1 MRVLRRILA
10 KASQKK
16 VHNLFQVVFYFIL
29 LFGNLACLF
38 IYINVQKEAEKVEKS
53 IYRTVLVN
61 KIWRA
66 DGTDCNTNFSS
77 TEIERLE
84 QEDGI
89 ENWLGIMLGIKQ
101 ADGIVPYE
109 IDLSWDFHVIGVDN
123 TEEYQLFSMQGL
135 EIQEGI
141 PITEKNCKEDV
152 VLISDK
158 LAVKNNLKLGD
169 TITFR
174 SSEQD
179 YAYVG
184 MRETEVKIVGIFTYP
199 EEDSSVRTPMNS
211 KANLFFV
218 PTKVLANNLYM
229 GERYDQLQIC
239 VKNAKDVPGFVA
251 NMKQLFPDAKD
262 EYGQYFC
269 QYIWGEGWYEQIARP
284 YEQILGLARILILV
298 IGLGSVVCVYL
309 IGSVWLRDDG
319 NESEVLLGMGEK
331 KRTVIT
337 QFLLEEGIPF
347 LIGAVFAFGVSLY
360 GYKNVIPKIN
370 NYYQEQRETINEEL
384 KISKWEGQE
393 ETIRKDIFEPELQ
406 NIRYSDIGI
415 DDMEILELLMVFGAV
430 TGAFVC
436 VRGGQ
441 LWRFLNE

>member
-16 VHNLFQVVFYFIL
+16 VRNLFQVVFYFIL

-174 SSEQD
+174 SS
-179 YAYVG
+179 
-184 MRETEVKIVGIFTYP
+184 
-199 EEDSSVRTPMNS
+199 
-211 KANLFFV
+211 
-218 PTKVLANNLYM
+218 
-229 GERYDQLQIC
+229 
-239 VKNAKDVPGFVA
+239 
-251 NMKQLFPDAKD
+251 
-262 EYGQYFC
+262 
-269 QYIWGEGWYEQIARP
+269 
-284 YEQILGLARILILV
+284 
-298 IGLGSVVCVYL
+298 
-309 IGSVWLRDDG
+309 
-319 NESEVLLGMGEK
+319 
-331 KRTVIT
+331 
-337 QFLLEEGIPF
+337 
-347 LIGAVFAFGVSLY
+347 
-360 GYKNVIPKIN
+360 
-370 NYYQEQRETINEEL
+370 
-384 KISKWEGQE
+384 
-393 ETIRKDIFEPELQ
+393 
-406 NIRYSDIGI
+406 
-415 DDMEILELLMVFGAV
+415 
-430 TGAFVC
+430 
-436 VRGGQ
+436 
-441 LWRFLNE
+441 

>member
-1 MRVLRRILA
+1 M
-10 KASQKK
+10 
-16 VHNLFQVVFYFIL
+16 
-29 LFGNLACLF
+29 
-38 IYINVQKEAEKVEKS
+38 
-53 IYRTVLVN
+53 
-61 KIWRA
+61 
-66 DGTDCNTNFSS
+66 
-77 TEIERLE
+77 
-84 QEDGI
+84 
-89 ENWLGIMLGIKQ
+89 
-101 ADGIVPYE
+101 
-109 IDLSWDFHVIGVDN
+109 
-123 TEEYQLFSMQGL
+123 
-135 EIQEGI
+135 
-141 PITEKNCKEDV
+141 
-152 VLISDK
+152 
-158 LAVKNNLKLGD
+158 
-169 TITFR
+169 
-174 SSEQD
+174 
-179 YAYVG
+179 
-184 MRETEVKIVGIFTYP
+184 
-199 EEDSSVRTPMNS
+199 
-211 KANLFFV
+211 
-218 PTKVLANNLYM
+218 
-229 GERYDQLQIC
+229 
-239 VKNAKDVPGFVA
+239 
-251 NMKQLFPDAKD
+251 
-262 EYGQYFC
+262 
-269 QYIWGEGWYEQIARP
+269 
-284 YEQILGLARILILV
+284 ILV
-298 IGLGSVVCVYL
+298 IGLGSAVCVYL